1 MFISEQ
7 YGWLANVSGEY
18 WDAMQWYGMDA
29 YDNAFLKSRDDD
41 EYLANMVDADK
52 MLIGL

>member
-18 WDAMQWYGMDA
+18 WDAMLDYGCEMYWLAEFGSVQD
-29 YDNAFLKSRDDD
+29 LKDT
-41 EYLANMVDADK
+41 DK
-52 MLIGL
+52 MLMGL